1 MEKTNKRGVKMY
13 KLFIVDDEPPARNGL
28 RDYFNWSQYGIEV
41 VGEGDDGESSFQE
54 ICEKKPDILITDVRM
69 PNMDGMELSRKL
81 RSILP
86 GIKIVFI
93 SAYSEI
99 EYMKSALEVDAVDY
113 ILKPI
118 NMDTLRTI
126 IG

>member
-1 MEKTNKRGVKMY
+1 MY

-69 PNMDGMELSRKL
+69 PNMDGMELSRRL